1 MLIPQLPS
9 GRPGVG
15 VRSCS
20 LNLCAD
26 DGAAQRHD
34 QRYIR
39 GLHDDVV
46 CYLRSTVTRRMRL
59 REFESLRER
68 ERARERRPVFLSLS
82 LSQSLSASEG
92 EGKSPSSSLTPSL
105 SLSLHP
111 SIHSSLPSSVSPFL
125 RPSLPP
131 PPPLSPP
138 PSLPPS
144 LPLPFLSPTG
154 SGETSVEFL
163 LLLEII
169 AAYDF
174 YVCLSLPL
182 PPSHALPLFPAF
194 LPLPPLLSP
203 SLSFSL
209 SPSFVSPSVSSPYH
223 PLMRTHAQRAG
234 RTAVWQS
241 SMRSRI
247 G

>member
-105 SLSLHP
+105 SLSL
-111 SIHSSLPSSVSPFL
+111 
-125 RPSLPP
+125 
-131 PPPLSPP
+131 P

-169 AAYDF
+169 AA